1 VQAGNEEPMKHEEL
15 HQKARRHEIRQPSG
29 AGVAC
34 HQPPIAAPIDRVP
47 EDIFAYQQV
56 DQK

>member
-1 VQAGNEEPMKHEEL
+1 MKHEEL

-47 EDIFAYQQV
+47 EDIFACQQV